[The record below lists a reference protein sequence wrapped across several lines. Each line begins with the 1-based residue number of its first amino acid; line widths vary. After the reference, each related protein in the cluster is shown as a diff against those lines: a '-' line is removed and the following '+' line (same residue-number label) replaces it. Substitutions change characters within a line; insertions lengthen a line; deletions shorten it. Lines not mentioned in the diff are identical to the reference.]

1 MISIVVP
8 CFNEEKALKIFF
20 KNIIEV
26 SKNIDEDFEY
36 IFINDG
42 STDKTL
48 LEIKKIYLNKIYNVK
63 YISFSRNFGKESAM
77 LAGLEI
83 SKGDYVAVMDAD
95 LQDPPELLI
104 EMYSIIKNSD
114 IDCVCTRREDRTGE
128 PLLKTVFSVLFY
140 KVMKFLSDTPMIPGV
155 RDYRLMTRQ
164 MVDSILAVR
173 EYNRFS
179 KGIFSWVGFNTH
191 YISFKNRERVA
202 GESSFN
208 FRKLFSYAIEGIIN
222 FSEKPLNI
230 ASVIG
235 LLSCVLS
242 TVSLIFIVIR
252 AILIG
257 DKTPGWPSVVS
268 IILFMGGIQ
277 LLFLGILGK
286 YVVKMYL
293 ETKKRPHYIIKEKGE

>member
-36 IFINDG
+36 IFVNDG
-42 STDKTL
+42 SSDKTL

-114 IDCVCTRREDRTGE
+114 IDCVCTRREDRVGE
-128 PLLKTVFSVLFY
+128 PLLKTVFSILFY
-140 KVMKFLSDTPMIPGV
+140 KMMKFLSDTPMISGV

-164 MVDSILAVR
+164 MADSILAVR

-235 LLSCVLS
+235 LLSCILS

>member
-36 IFINDG
+36 IFVNDG
-42 STDKTL
+42 SSDKTL

-114 IDCVCTRREDRTGE
+114 IDCVCTRREDRVGE
-128 PLLKTVFSVLFY
+128 PLLKTVFSILFY
-140 KVMKFLSDTPMIPGV
+140 KMMKFLSDTPMISGV

-164 MVDSILAVR
+164 MADSILAVR

-235 LLSCVLS
+235 LSSCLLS
-242 TVSLIFIVIR
+242 TVLLIFIVIR

>member
-222 FSEKPLNI
+222 FSERPLNI

>member
-36 IFINDG
+36 IFVNDG
-42 STDKTL
+42 SSDKTL

-114 IDCVCTRREDRTGE
+114 IDCVCTRREDRVGE
-128 PLLKTVFSVLFY
+128 PLLKTVFSILFY
-140 KVMKFLSDTPMIPGV
+140 KMMKFLSDTPMISGV

-164 MVDSILAVR
+164 MADSILAVR

-208 FRKLFSYAIEGIIN
+208 FRKL
-222 FSEKPLNI
+222 
-230 ASVIG
+230 
-235 LLSCVLS
+235 C
-242 TVSLIFIVIR
+242 
-252 AILIG
+252 
-257 DKTPGWPSVVS
+257 
-268 IILFMGGIQ
+268 GIQ

>member
-114 IDCVCTRREDRTGE
+114 IDCVCTRREDRVGE
-128 PLLKTVFSVLFY
+128 PLLKTVFSILFY
-140 KVMKFLSDTPMIPGV
+140 KMMKFLSDTPMISGV

-164 MVDSILAVR
+164 MADSILAVR

-235 LLSCVLS
+235 LSSCLLSI
-242 TVSLIFIVIR
+242 VSLIFIVIR

>member
-36 IFINDG
+36 IFVNDG
-42 STDKTL
+42 SSDKTL

-114 IDCVCTRREDRTGE
+114 IDCVCTRREDRVGE
-128 PLLKTVFSVLFY
+128 PLLKTVFSILFY
-140 KVMKFLSDTPMIPGV
+140 KMMKFLSDTPMISGV

-164 MVDSILAVR
+164 MADSILAVR

-235 LLSCVLS
+235 LSSCLLS

>member
-1 MISIVVP
+1 MVP

-36 IFINDG
+36 IFVNDG

-140 KVMKFLSDTPMIPGV
+140 KVMKFLSDTPMISGI